1 MKYRKQ
7 SSLTLRIIL
16 LFLLYTPFC
25 WGGRNFGSLPVGLLP
40 DNKTSNSNNTV
51 TNRWQPRLIDN
62 YTDYN
67 GGVLR
72 TTTSRIEGN
81 GQPETPK
88 SYGFVYMPVEKGK
101 KYRIIAYGEKV
112 YLNTWAVLA
121 FSLDLPSSGGSITIV
136 KSYETDGYVN
146 FDELYTPTENG
157 YLLASYFH
165 SDGFE
170 GVSSVYKF
178 IEQNTEEVVT
188 AEANMYTTVYEGLS
202 KGDDIFNVGQVMFK
216 NTSEITSFIP
226 NSFEEQYESQYAKYA
241 NNSII
246 KHFNKMAIDRVVD
259 LFDNNLDAVKYVD
272 SYCRQIIGV
281 DSEGWSYIAQR
292 RSTYDFETDEITKIL
307 RTKDFNTFEVFMEG
321 VVGVQ
326 LIELENGELCFA
338 ANSTDTYDGVTGYY
352 CNIYVTSNHKT
363 VINKRFHTTRTQN
376 GTIGQPWSW
385 GVQSRG
391 SVIAIS
397 EYGSH
402 GKVGGVWYSR
412 DFGEH
417 FYHVFEHSMYAPNYP
432 NAHIHGICVDPYFD
446 RLYVITGDSK
456 RNSRLYWWDYNGE
469 ILNDNL
475 YNTIDWKFI
484 ETNRDCY
491 TGCNFQFVCGYALKD
506 CVILGSD
513 GARGG
518 IMRINRGSKED
529 TPIIDFGVDFGY
541 AKDGQFSTVWCGGNM
556 FKLNDESPLLMC
568 IHREA
573 SNDLE
578 PNDPNNPS
586 HYANTYRTVLSKV
599 YATYNGY
606 DFSLLW
612 EDDTYGQYDVWETDD
627 NWATQRVV
635 RKNLA
640 KCGRD
645 MSIYQLPDST
655 LLLKYTGRAFSY
667 TSYNDNGKTNNTRS
681 SYHRFN
687 NCVVVSK
694 LKTVEEPVTITAKSY
709 TREYGDANPVFE
721 YTSEGAALV
730 GEPEI
735 TCEATESSPIGT
747 YDIVVKQGTV
757 SNSNVTY
764 IAGTLTVKKAPLN
777 IAAGS
782 YTKKQGDAMPE
793 FALNYTGFKNNET
806 KDVLTKQPE
815 VSCNATEASAPGE
828 YPVTVSGAEAQN
840 YDISYT
846 KGTLTI
852 TEADPVTITAQSY
865 TREYGDANPVFE
877 YTSEGAALV
886 GEPEIIC
893 EATETSPIGTYD
905 IVVKQGT
912 VKNYN
917 VTYVDGSLTVTK
929 APLAVKAGEYKI
941 KQGEAFPEFTA
952 SYTGFKNNETETVLT
967 KLPTLSTT
975 ATSESEPGT
984 YEVVVSGAEAQNY
997 DISYINGILV
1007 VEENLAGIA
1016 QVMMDKNDNVMIF
1029 TIDGRRVDKPKKGL
1043 YVVRMKD
1050 GTIRKVGLWK
1060 SGIW

>member
-1 MKYRKQ
+1 MKYYNLL
-7 SSLTLRIIL
+7 SLRMIV
-16 LFLLYTPFC
+16 LFLLFTPFSM
-25 WGGRNFGSLPVGLLP
+25 GGKNYGPLQLGLLSE
-40 DNKTSNSNNTV
+40 NETSNSDNIV

-112 YLNTWAVLA
+112 YVNTWAVLA
-121 FSLDLPSSGGSITIV
+121 FSSDLPSSGGSITIV
-136 KSYETDGYVN
+136 KSYETEGYVN
-146 FDELYTPTENG
+146 FDVLFTPSDNG
-157 YLLASYFH
+157 FLLASYFL
-165 SDGFE
+165 SEGFE
-170 GVSSVYKF
+170 GVSSVFKF

-188 AEANMYTTVYEGLS
+188 AETNMYTTVYEGLS
-202 KGDDIFNVGQVMFK
+202 KGEDTFNVGSIMFNK
-216 NTSEITSFIP
+216 TSDITPFTP
-226 NSFEEQYESQYAKYA
+226 NAFEEQYESQYAKYT

-246 KHFNKMAIDRVVD
+246 KRYDRMVADRVVD
-259 LFDNNLDAVKYVD
+259 MFDNNLDAVKYKD
-272 SYCRQIIGV
+272 SYCRQLIGV
-281 DSEGWSYIAQR
+281 DSEGWAYVAQR
-292 RSTYDFETDEITKIL
+292 LCYYDFETDEKTKIL
-307 RTKDFNTFEVFMEG
+307 RTKDFNTFETFMDG

-363 VINKRFHTTRTQN
+363 VINKRFHTTRTQK
-376 GTIGQPWSW
+376 GAVGQPWSW
-385 GVQSRG
+385 GIQSRG

-397 EYGSH
+397 EYGAH

-412 DFGEH
+412 DFGDH

-432 NAHIHGICVDPYFD
+432 NAHIHGICVDPFFD
-446 RLYVITGDSK
+446 RLYIITGDSK

-469 ILNDNL
+469 TLNDNL

-484 ETNRDCY
+484 ETNRDYY

-556 FKLNDESPLLMC
+556 FKLNDESPLLIC

-578 PNDPNNPS
+578 PDDPNNPS

-627 NWATQRVV
+627 KWATQRVV

-667 TSYNDNGKTNNTRS
+667 TSYNDNGKTNNTIS

-694 LKTVEEPVTITAKSY
+694 LKTVEEPVTITTKSY

-721 YTSEGAALV
+721 YTSEGAALD

-735 TCEATESSPIGT
+735 TC
-747 YDIVVKQGTV
+747 D
-757 SNSNVTY
+757 
-764 IAGTLTVKKAPLN
+764 
-777 IAAGS
+777 
-782 YTKKQGDAMPE
+782 
-793 FALNYTGFKNNET
+793 
-806 KDVLTKQPE
+806 
-815 VSCNATEASAPGE
+815 
-828 YPVTVSGAEAQN
+828 
-840 YDISYT
+840 
-846 KGTLTI
+846 
-852 TEADPVTITAQSY
+852 
-865 TREYGDANPVFE
+865 
-877 YTSEGAALV
+877 
-886 GEPEIIC
+886 
-893 EATETSPIGTYD
+893 ATETSPVGTYD

-917 VTYVDGSLTVTK
+917 VTYVGGTLTVTK
-929 APLAVKAGEYKI
+929 APLTVSVGNYTREYGQDNPEFMLTYGGCKNGEDESVLIKKPVATTDATIDSPVGEYAI
-941 KQGEAFPEFTA
+941 RI
-952 SYTGFKNNETETVLT
+952 
-967 KLPTLSTT
+967 
-975 ATSESEPGT
+975 
-984 YEVVVSGAEAQNY
+984 SGGEAQNY
-997 DISYINGILV
+997 SFNYVDGILTITEPSRIDEILNDGQPFDV
-1007 VEENLAGIA
+1007 YNLAGKKVLH
-1016 QVMMDKNDNVMIF
+1016 QVKSI
-1029 TIDGRRVDKPKKGL
+1029 
-1043 YVVRMKD
+1043 
-1050 GTIRKVGLWK
+1050 
-1060 SGIW
+1060 SGIPRGVYIVCGHVIFVK